1 MSGDLS
7 FILTVQSYSRQ
18 LNILTNH
25 TTALGMY
32 LDLIPKY
39 LVDLSLDR
47 SVENMNSDTTPKQL
61 LDDFCQRKKKNK
73 RYEQT
78 CNFNYNKHF

>member
-7 FILTVQSYSRQ
+7 FIFDSPIIFKTVKY
-18 LNILTNH
+18 TANH

-47 SVENMNSDTTPKQL
+47 SVENMNPDTTPKQL

-78 CNFNYNKHF
+78 CNFNYNKQF